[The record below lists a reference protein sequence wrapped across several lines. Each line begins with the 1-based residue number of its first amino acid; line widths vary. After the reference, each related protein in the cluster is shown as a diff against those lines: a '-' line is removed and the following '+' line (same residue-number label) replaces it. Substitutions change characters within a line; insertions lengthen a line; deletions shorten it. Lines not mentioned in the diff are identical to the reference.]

1 MKKPRIE
8 DLVMAKLYPQRKEI
22 DPNDW
27 QTHVRRNLVQEVRD
41 ETVRFYGPTDCLEA
55 QYPGLDYAN
64 PAHRMRLGR
73 FSYHRRLFRAFDEL
87 RLTDNE
93 IQRLC
98 KWEGTRWAKETYE
111 ANNGIKIKDTTWDGI
126 VDARYR
132 RTTAT
137 LSPMQPERS
146 NAEVGG
152 SSDNEMESED
162 EDEDDDAEAEGSDEH
177 EEISEEESED
187 EVEQSVGVQLNERL
201 IAATEARARGEHAT
215 MDPAWEQWLKEA
227 AERGT
232 VPNISQMHSTIST
245 SGAMPQT
252 PVYLGQEL
260 PGYLGGNP
268 TSQNAARQAQLPPPP
283 EYMSRS
289 PGTYA
294 SLNGG
299 GPSPSAPS
307 GSSTV

>member
-22 DPNDW
+22 DSNDW
-27 QTHVRRNLVQEVRD
+27 QTHIRRNLVQEVRD

-55 QYPGLDYAN
+55 QYPGLDYASS
-64 PAHRMRLGR
+64 AHRMRLGR
-73 FSYHRRLFRAFDEL
+73 FPHHRKLFKAFDEL

-98 KWEGTRWAKETYE
+98 KWEGTRWAKETCE

-126 VDARYR
+126 VDARHR

-137 LSPMQPERS
+137 LCPVQPERN
-146 NAEVGG
+146 NAEAGE
-152 SSDNEMESED
+152 SSDNEMEYED
-162 EDEDDDAEAEGSDEH
+162 EDENDDAEVEGSDED
-177 EEISEEESED
+177 EEVSEEESED
-187 EVEQSVGVQLNERL
+187 ELEQSVGVQLNERL

-215 MDPAWEQWLKEA
+215 MDPDWEQWLKEA
-227 AERGT
+227 AERGA
-232 VPNISQMHSTIST
+232 VPNISQVHGTNPT
-245 SGAMPQT
+245 PGAMPQT
-252 PVYLGQEL
+252 PVYWGQEI
-260 PGYLGGNP
+260 PGYLGGTP
-268 TSQNAARQAQLPPPP
+268 TPEHTARQAQLPPPP
-283 EYMSRS
+283 EHMPRS

-299 GPSPSAPS
+299 GPSQSAPS
-307 GSSTV
+307 GSATV